1 LPDKGHSRGLNVCR
15 FWLSILPRLD
25 HRRRLL
31 FEFSFIILGVK
42 EVGDRVTDGR
52 SMECAA

>member
-1 LPDKGHSRGLNVCR
+1 LNVGR
-15 FWLSILPRLD
+15 IWLSILRRLD

-31 FEFSFIILGVK
+31 FEFSFIILVAKQVGV
-42 EVGDRVTDGR
+42 RVTDGR